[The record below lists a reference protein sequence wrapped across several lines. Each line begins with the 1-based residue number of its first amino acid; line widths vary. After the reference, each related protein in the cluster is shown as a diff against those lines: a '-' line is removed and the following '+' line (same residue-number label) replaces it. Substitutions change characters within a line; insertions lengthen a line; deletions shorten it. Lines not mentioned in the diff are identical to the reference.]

1 MQSDSVHNKLPFEVL
16 LFDLGN
22 TLLYFD
28 GNWPEIVIYS
38 HGILID
44 TLVEAGYRFDREI
57 FASEFSRRLKEYY
70 TNRETEFIE
79 YTTEFILRDLLKIH
93 GYPDIPH
100 TVIHGFLDKM
110 YAVTQDH
117 WLIEDDAIDTLKILK
132 GKGYRLGILS
142 NAGYDRDV
150 RTLVART
157 GLLEYFEHVITSAAV
172 GIRKPHPRIFRV
184 AMDSFHSNPFHT
196 LMIGDT
202 LGADI
207 LGAFNAGLASIWIK
221 RRANT
226 IDNLAHENTILADAT
241 VETLAEIPAVLEKW
255 PGE

>member
-1 MQSDSVHNKLPFEVL
+1 MPAKSIPLKLPFEVL

-28 GNWPEIVIYS
+28 GDWPEIVSYS

-44 TLVEAGYRFDREI
+44 TLVEAGYRFDRSI
-57 FASEFSRRLKEYY
+57 FAGEFTGRLKEYY

-79 YTTEFILRDLLKIH
+79 YTTEIILRDLLKKH
-93 GYPDIPH
+93 GYENVPH
-100 TVIHGFLDKM
+100 EIIHNFLDSM

-117 WLIEDDAIDTLKILK
+117 WIIEEDAISTLEILK
-132 GKGYRLGILS
+132 TKGYRLGILS

-150 RTLVART
+150 QTLVDRT
-157 GLLEYFEHVITSAAV
+157 RLRPFFEKIITSAAV

-184 AMDSFHSNPFHT
+184 AMDSFHTNPFQT

-207 LGAFNAGLASIWIK
+207 LGAFNAGLASVWIK

-226 IDNLAHENTILADAT
+226 FDNRAHQHTIQADAV
-241 VETLAEIPAVLEKW
+241 VETLSEIPGVLEKW
-255 PGE
+255 